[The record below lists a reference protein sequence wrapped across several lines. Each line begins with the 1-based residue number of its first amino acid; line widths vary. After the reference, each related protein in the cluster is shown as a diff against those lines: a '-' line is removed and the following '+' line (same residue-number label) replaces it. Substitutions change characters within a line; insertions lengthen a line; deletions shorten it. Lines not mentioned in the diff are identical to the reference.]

1 MIASVGGGG
10 SLAVRFPKRSEVCF
24 HRVVI
29 TYNLLHNTSVVTYYL
44 LEVYGLQ
51 TIASATMPTATE
63 VASASAT
70 EVVTAK
76 TERYAVKCLC
86 SDAY

>member
-1 MIASVGGGG
+1 MIRLDNTSEQSIINTKKMALKDKLLLVMIASVGGGG

-44 LEVYGLQ
+44 LKVYVL
-51 TIASATMPTATE
+51 
-63 VASASAT
+63 
-70 EVVTAK
+70 
-76 TERYAVKCLC
+76 
-86 SDAY
+86 